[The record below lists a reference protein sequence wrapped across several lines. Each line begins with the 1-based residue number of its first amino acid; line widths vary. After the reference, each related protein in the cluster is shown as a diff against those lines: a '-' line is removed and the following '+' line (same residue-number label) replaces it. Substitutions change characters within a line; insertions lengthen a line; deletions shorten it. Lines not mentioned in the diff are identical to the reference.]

1 MCVRVERAL
10 VMFGFVA
17 ASEVAVLFDPNSLGL
32 DAAKLTL
39 ILCYLL
45 VMHQMLCFD
54 LLKTSNASIDRWL
67 I

>member
-17 ASEVAVLFDPNSLGL
+17 AREVAVLFDPNSLGL

-39 ILCYLL
+39 LFTC
-45 VMHQMLCFD
+45 HA
-54 LLKTSNASIDRWL
+54 SNVVL
-67 I
+67 